1 VRRPYAIAAAAAL
14 SLALSLGAGAA
25 DAQTRLTLKS
35 AAAGSSY
42 YTMMV
47 QLSEVLRDATGGG
60 LSATVEE
67 SQGSVQNVREAPR
80 RPGAFVFTS
89 PPSLVANAQAGRE
102 PFNDGAAYG
111 DIRTLFVMP
120 SVTMHFVV
128 RADSGIQ
135 RLEDLAGKR
144 FVEGGR
150 GTFTQRMTAGML
162 AELGIADRV
171 ETSDVEL
178 NAAVNAMRN
187 RQVDGFATGSSH
199 PTTYVQELS
208 ATMQIRILSLTPEQV
223 ALAQRVN
230 AGTAPVTI
238 AAGTYP
244 NQAEP
249 VQTVGI
255 PVGAYTTTAMD
266 EQTAYEIT
274 RTFWEKREEM
284 ARTNPWW
291 GGVSLDDVAKIG
303 VTLHPGAARY
313 YRERGVEIP
322 QGML

>member
-1 VRRPYAIAAAAAL
+1 MRRPYAIAAAAAL
-14 SLALSLGAGAA
+14 AVAVGAGAA

-47 QLSEVLRDATGGG
+47 QLSEVLRDATGGAM
-60 LSATVEE
+60 SATVEE

-89 PPSLVANAQAGRE
+89 PPSLVRNAQAGRQ
-102 PFNDGAAYG
+102 PFDDGAAYG

-120 SVTMHFVV
+120 AVTMHFVV

-135 RLEDLAGKR
+135 GLQDLAGKR

-150 GTFTQRMTAGML
+150 GTFTQRMTAGL
-162 AELGIADRV
+162 LTELGIADRV
-171 ETSDVEL
+171 TTSDVEL

-199 PTTYVQELS
+199 PTTHVQELS
-208 ATMQIRILSLTPEQV
+208 ATLPIRILSLTPEQV
-223 ALAQRVN
+223 AMAQKVD

-244 NQAEP
+244 NQAEA

-255 PVGAYTTTAMD
+255 PVGAYTTAGMD
-266 EQTAYEIT
+266 EETAYRLT
-274 RTFWEKREEM
+274 RTFWERREDM

-303 VTLHPGAARY
+303 IKLHPGAARY
-313 YRERGVEIP
+313 YRERGVQVP
-322 QGML
+322 QEML

>member
-1 VRRPYAIAAAAAL
+1 MRTASALAAAAAL
-14 SLALSLGAGAA
+14 AVGIAAGGAE
-25 DAQTRLTLKS
+25 AQTRLTLKS

-47 QLSEVLRDATGGG
+47 QLSEVLRAATNGQ

-80 RPGAFVFTS
+80 RPGNFVFTS
-89 PPSLVANAQAGRE
+89 PPGLVRNAQAGRE

-120 SVTMHFVV
+120 AVTMHFVV
-128 RADSGIQ
+128 RADAGVAS
-135 RLEDLAGKR
+135 LADLAGKR

-150 GTFTQRMTAGML
+150 GTFTQRMTAGL
-162 AELGIADRV
+162 LNELGIAGRV
-171 ETSDVEL
+171 TLSDVEL

-187 RQVDGFATGSSH
+187 RQVDGLATGSSH
-199 PTTYVQELS
+199 PTTHVQELA

-223 ALAQRVN
+223 AIAQRVD
-230 AGTAPVTI
+230 ASTAPVTI

-249 VQTVGI
+249 VQTIGI
-255 PVGAYTTTAMD
+255 PVGAYAMASMD
-266 EQTAYEIT
+266 EETAYRIV
-274 RTFWEKREEM
+274 RTFWERREEM

-291 GGVSLDDVAKIG
+291 AGVTFDDVPKIG
-303 VTLHPGAARY
+303 VRLHPGAARF
-313 YRERGVEIP
+313 YRERGVQIP
-322 QGML
+322 EGML